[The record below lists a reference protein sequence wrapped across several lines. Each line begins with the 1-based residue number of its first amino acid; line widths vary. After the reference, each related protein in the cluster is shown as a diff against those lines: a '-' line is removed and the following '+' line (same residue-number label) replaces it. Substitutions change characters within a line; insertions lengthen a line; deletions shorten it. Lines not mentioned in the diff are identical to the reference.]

1 MDPHPTDPRARRPH
15 TVSVATHPE
24 SSLKRPPRARGWYTA
39 VALVGAGALLV
50 SACGSDSDDGTSA
63 STEPAPA
70 TQPVA
75 DTTPSTDPPSTDPPA
90 TDPPAEGS
98 AATTTDAPM
107 EGLPLT
113 QTVVAEGT
121 AVRVEGSQ
129 INGPAAPD
137 GRVPT
142 SGQNIYDGDL
152 MGEMIVTG
160 SYLVG
165 DDTVEVLLRGD
176 FTGELVGVGSGTFVT
191 ESTSTMQLDD
201 QTGEGTGTIQSG
213 TGAFADVRGTSR
225 LTFTEGFG
233 DKFTYRFE
241 FTPIQVAGEDLAAE
255 TAEAARIADEVATS
269 FTARDFAAIQN
280 LLGSNGTWVA
290 IDGEVHDASTI
301 VPFLEQFGFI
311 ETIERTDRF
320 IEGPD
325 GPAFE
330 MSETYE
336 GGGQGAFWLVVSYD
350 NTGALVL
357 TERP

>member
-1 MDPHPTDPRARRPH
+1 
-15 TVSVATHPE
+15 VSVATHPG
-24 SSLKRPPRARGWYTA
+24 STVSRPWRARGWSTA

-50 SACGSDSDDGTSA
+50 SACGSDSDDDTSA

-75 DTTPSTDPPSTDPPA
+75 DTTPATDPPA
-90 TDPPAEGS
+90 TDPSVEGS
-98 AATTTDAPM
+98 AATTTEARM

-121 AVRVEGSQ
+121 GIRVEGSQ

-142 SGQNIYDGDL
+142 SSQNIYEGDL
-152 MGEMIVTG
+152 MGEMTLTG
-160 SYLVG
+160 SYLAG

-191 ESTSTMQLDD
+191 ESTTTIRLDD
-201 QTGEGTGTIQSG
+201 QTGEGTGTILSG
-213 TGAFADVRGTSR
+213 TGAFADVRGTSLISVNGLGER
-225 LTFTEGFG
+225 L
-233 DKFTYRFE
+233 TYRFE
-241 FTPIQVAGEDLAAE
+241 FTPVQVADEELAAE

-269 FTARDFAAIQN
+269 FTARDFTAIQN

-290 IDGEVHDASTI
+290 IDGEVHDASSI

-336 GGGQGAFWLVVSYD
+336 GGGQGAFWLAVSYD